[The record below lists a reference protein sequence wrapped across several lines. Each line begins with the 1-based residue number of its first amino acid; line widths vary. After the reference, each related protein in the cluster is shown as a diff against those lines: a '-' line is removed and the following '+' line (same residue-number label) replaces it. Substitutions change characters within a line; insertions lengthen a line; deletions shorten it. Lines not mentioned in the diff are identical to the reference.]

1 MSSTAEH
8 YIERMKAQSE
18 QNVAR
23 WGKQDKD
30 KLVLVCI
37 EELGELAQAYLQHAE
52 EDGDQ
57 IRIIEE
63 AIDLGAVGFQF
74 GVEPDLGYGITRFHL
89 RPAPMVVDT
98 VAHNIRTLSHSMR
111 DLNLYQSRISRQQ
124 DTGEIV
130 TLCAAICVEVARN
143 ADA

>member
-1 MSSTAEH
+1 MKTAEH

-23 WGKQDKD
+23 WGEQDKD

-89 RPAPMVVDT
+89 RPTIVGT
-98 VAHNIRTLSHSMR
+98 VEQNIRSLSNSMR
-111 DLNLYQSRISRQQ
+111 DLNLYPSRTSRRQ